1 MLHFHSAW
9 PDGFWVFLFPLP
21 FGFWQGRSL
30 CALPCPLGG
39 GWGRQGAP
47 RCLPHGGIGMS
58 IYLSKKLLQKCLRW
72 VARRPAF
79 SSGGR
84 SEAEPTA
91 PKSRTPAMVV
101 RKQGTPRSLRSA

>member
-47 RCLPHGGIGMS
+47 RCLPHGGRGIS
-58 IYLSKKLLQKCLRW
+58 T
-72 VARRPAF
+72 F

-91 PKSRTPAMVV
+91 PKFRTPAMVV
-101 RKQGTPRSLRSA
+101 RKQGARSMRGLCAALEA